1 MLLHQTKTQKMF
13 PATKGSGGLPLRK
26 VDMALSWQPKVE
38 SNSRLGAGTSSW
50 PVEPMAGIP
59 GGPVRP
65 GKVVQVDYV
74 CRSCIHMQ
82 HMHICLCIVCKN
94 GRMYIY
100 IYTYVRVQTRVVQT
114 STPKKRIGWAAPVAW
129 YIISLLRHSLR
140 VVFTAT
146 LGYKSA
152 TINFESMMCKQDPS
166 WSLWKEQNP
175 W

>member
-1 MLLHQTKTQKMF
+1 MLLHQTKTHKML
-13 PATKGSGGLPLRK
+13 PATKDSGGLPLRK

-38 SNSRLGAGTSSW
+38 SNPPWCWNQLLTSGTYGRYTRSPW
-50 PVEPMAGIP
+50 Q
-59 GGPVRP
+59 
-65 GKVVQVDYV
+65 VVQVDYV

-94 GRMYIY
+94 GRMY

-129 YIISLLRHSLR
+129 YIISFLRHSLR
-140 VVFTAT
+140 VVFTVT

-152 TINFESMMCKQDPS
+152 TINFDSMMCKQDPS
-166 WSLWKEQNP
+166 WSVWKEQNP

>member
-59 GGPVRP
+59 GGPVRL

-100 IYTYVRVQTRVVQT
+100 IYIPMYVYKQELY
-114 STPKKRIGWAAPVAW
+114 KRLHQRKELVGQLPSHDILSPYLDTLWEL
-129 YIISLLRHSLR
+129 YLLRP
-140 VVFTAT
+140 
-146 LGYKSA
+146 LG
-152 TINFESMMCKQDPS
+152 TNQ
-166 WSLWKEQNP
+166 LL
-175 W
+175 